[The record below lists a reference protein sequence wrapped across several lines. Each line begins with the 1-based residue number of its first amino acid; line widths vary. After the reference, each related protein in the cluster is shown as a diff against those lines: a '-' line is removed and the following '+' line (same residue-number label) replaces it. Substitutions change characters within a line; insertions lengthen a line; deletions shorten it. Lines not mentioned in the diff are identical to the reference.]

1 MLEIEND
8 FTSTNKYYLLAIEN
22 TDYNDLY
29 KNHNE
34 SYKTVGKCILDEV
47 IVRTAYNLNLKIINH
62 ENLRFNA
69 QNLLKKYGNHY
80 SKSLKVIN
88 SKILFRTNYAVGKY
102 SRSYYLNDVN
112 LKKRVVVTSF
122 SLDTKG
128 KNVIKKLKKIRS
140 NQDSQL
146 KFLNKFFDP
155 RKLKIDIDSIYK
167 KLKDE
172 LEFNPEKAKNILRL
186 NNALRFHQGVYILK
200 YDKLK
205 TQRFYS
211 SFTMLKKE
219 DRKLVTYEGEK
230 LLEIDIK
237 NSIPTLF
244 SLLLT
249 NSISIDYNILFNKY
263 NKNLYSY
270 ILMFLERA
278 KSIDVVEVQEFQKL
292 CLAGEIYED
301 INLKYE
307 RRIFNRISY
316 ENDFSADES
325 DYNVDTRKTTK
336 IDFIS
341 MLFSKEDTYSE
352 MEIEFEDKFPSIANF
367 LYEIKKEN
375 YEYLSHILFS
385 IESEIMINLVA
396 RKFNN
401 LNRGRVPLFTIHDC
415 ICTNEDNISRLS
427 DFMKEVLKRVTG
439 HNIKLTVD

>member
-22 TDYNDLY
+22 TNYNDLY
-29 KNHNE
+29 KNDNE

-47 IVRTAYNLNLKIINH
+47 IIRTAYNLNSKIIDH
-62 ENLRFNA
+62 KNLRFNA
-69 QNLLKKYGNHY
+69 QFLLKKYGNHY
-80 SKSLKVIN
+80 SKALDVIT
-88 SKILFRTNYAVGKY
+88 SKILFRTTYVVGEH

-112 LKKRVVVTSF
+112 LKKKVVVTSF
-122 SLDTKG
+122 NLDTKG
-128 KNVIKKLKKIRS
+128 KNVVIKLKKIRS
-140 NQDSQL
+140 NKDNQL

-167 KLKDE
+167 KLKNE
-172 LEFNPEKAKNILRL
+172 LEFNPEKAKNIIRL
-186 NNALRFHQGVYILK
+186 NNALQFHQGVYIFK

-205 TQRFYS
+205 TQRLYS

-219 DRKLVTYEGEK
+219 DRKLVTYEGKK
-230 LLEIDIK
+230 LMEIDIK

-249 NSISIDYNILFNKY
+249 NSLNIDYNILFNS
-263 NKNLYSY
+263 NKNLYKY
-270 ILMFLERA
+270 ILMFLERV
-278 KSIDVVEVQEFQKL
+278 KSIDLVEVQEFQRL
-292 CLAGEIYED
+292 CLAGVIYEKV
-301 INLKYE
+301 NLKYE

-325 DYNVDTRKTTK
+325 DYNVDTKNKTK

-341 MLFSKEDTYSE
+341 MLFSKEDTYLD
-352 MEIEFEDKFPSIANF
+352 MEIEVEGKFPSIANF
-367 LYEIKKEN
+367 LYEIKNEDYK
-375 YEYLSHILFS
+375 YLSHILFS

-415 ICTNEDNISRLS
+415 ICTNEDNSSRLH
-427 DFMKEVLKRVTG
+427 DFMKEVLKSVTG
-439 HNIKLTVD
+439 YDIKLTVD